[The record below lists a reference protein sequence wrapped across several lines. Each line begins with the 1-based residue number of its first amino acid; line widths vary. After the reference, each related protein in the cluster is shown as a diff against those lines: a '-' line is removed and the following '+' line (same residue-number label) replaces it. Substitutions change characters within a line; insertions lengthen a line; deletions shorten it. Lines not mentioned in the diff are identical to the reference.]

1 MSRLVILAF
10 CLLWP
15 ATVSAGQAKAQFN
28 VGIVITGKRASSAP
42 TSNAPPSTEAPV
54 TPSTKA
60 FAKATHQRG
69 VKDCAARYRSYD
81 PATHT
86 YIGRDG
92 NARRC
97 P

>member
-1 MSRLVILAF
+1 MSRLVILTL

-15 ATVSAGQAKAQFN
+15 ATVWAGQAKAQFN

-42 TSNAPPSTEAPV
+42 PSNAPAEAPA
-54 TPSTKA
+54 TASTKA

-69 VKDCAARYRSYD
+69 VKDCSARYRSYD
-81 PATHT
+81 PATHS

-92 NARRC
+92 NVRRC